1 MRSLPLV
8 LAAALLVPAAT
19 ASAAVTPPSPSGPA
33 PVGFTRTTLT
43 DYQRSEPLAGDTG
56 PRRVPIRVWYPAA
69 RRAAAPAVVL
79 TPVEQAELA
88 GGVGLEPSALD
99 GLGASATA
107 DAPAAAGRH
116 PVLLLSPG
124 LGESTALQSAHASDL
139 ASHGYVVVGIDVA
152 GETYALDLGDGETVP
167 VRITEASA
175 ESIALRTRDLR
186 FVLEKLESLRGIGRL
201 DRDRIGAFGHSNG
214 GATAA
219 DAMLADRRV
228 RAGVNIDGGIYGP
241 VMQQGLDRPF
251 GIMMGDALASL
262 YTHQV
267 REFRSRLRGPRPL
280 VDYPGVTHHGFA
292 DNVWLVP
299 QLGLDP
305 VQVRSAPSTP
315 RSPCRN
321 RTPG

>member
-1 MRSLPLV
+1 MK
-8 LAAALLVPAAT
+8 ALLLATALLAPAVFTAT

-43 DYQRSEPLAGDTG
+43 DQQRSEPLAGDTG

-69 RRAAAPAVVL
+69 RRATAPAAVL

-99 GLGASATA
+99 GLGSAATA
-107 DAPAAAGRH
+107 AAPAAPGRH
-116 PVLLLSPG
+116 AVLLLSPG

-186 FVLEKLESLRGIGRL
+186 FVLGKLESLRGVGRL
-201 DRDRIGAFGHSNG
+201 DLDRIGAFGHSNG

-219 DAMLADRRV
+219 DALLVERRI
-228 RAGVNIDGGIYGP
+228 RAGVNTDGGIYGP
-241 VMQQGLDRPF
+241 VFER
-251 GIMMGDALASL
+251 
-262 YTHQV
+262 
-267 REFRSRLRGPRPL
+267 
-280 VDYPGVTHHGFA
+280 
-292 DNVWLVP
+292 VP
-299 QLGLDP
+299 SG
-305 VQVRSAPSTP
+305 S
-315 RSPCRN
+315 
-321 RTPG
+321 